1 MIEQLLSQDRGL
13 WLVTGGA
20 GFIGSNLIE
29 TLLTY
34 GQRVR
39 SLDDYSTSRRENL
52 AALKVS
58 PKLEVIDGDIR
69 EFDTCARAM
78 QGVNNVLHQAGL
90 GSVPRSLKDPITTH
104 AVNATGFLNIL
115 EAARL
120 AKVESFTYASS
131 SSTYGDEPNLPKI
144 ESRIGKQLSPYAVT
158 KYVNELYSQNYASAY
173 GFKCI
178 GLRYFN
184 VFGQRQDPN
193 STYAAVIPKWILA
206 MLRDEDI
213 IINGDGETSR
223 DFSYVANAVQANIL
237 AATSNS
243 VARDQVYNM
252 AVGGRTTLNELFII
266 LKDELERLKIHYKRA
281 PVYGPFRAGDVRHSQ
296 ADISKAQ
303 ALLGYAPSHDLRAG
317 LREAL
322 PWYLDYFSTHNSSD
336 R

>member
-1 MIEQLLSQDRGL
+1 MQSGPGVFKGDLH
-13 WLVTGGA
+13 
-20 GFIGSNLIE
+20 F
-29 TLLTY
+29 Y
-34 GQRVR
+34 M
-39 SLDDYSTSRRENL
+39 
-52 AALKVS
+52 
-58 PKLEVIDGDIR
+58 IDGDIR
-69 EFDTCARAM
+69 EFETCVRAM

-120 AKVESFTYASS
+120 AKVESFTYAAS

-158 KYVNELYSQNYASAY
+158 KYVNELYAQNYASAY

-322 PWYLDYFSTHNSSD
+322 PWYLDYFSTHNSSA